1 MAKKEA
7 GFVQALS
14 GEHAWFTDFI
24 VAEHYLKNG
33 NRQRALEAY
42 QRSYRAIEQLPQN
55 SQQIGDWLV
64 IDRVRARL
72 YELNATDKPP
82 EKAGNPDSNNI
93 E

>member
-1 MAKKEA
+1 
-7 GFVQALS
+7 
-14 GEHAWFTDFI
+14 
-24 VAEHYLKNG
+24 
-33 NRQRALEAY
+33 
-42 QRSYRAIEQLPQN
+42 LPQN